1 MGKEVIAASI
11 ALIGVIVSVLI
22 SFLTSRRQ
30 ANIEVEKLR
39 TEIHQDF
46 SLRLFEKRLEHYP
59 DLYQYLS
66 EFKKVIQ
73 YEEVTQERMIDL
85 FKKLQEWDSRHSIL
99 FGSDTGKLLYH
110 FRKEVFDLT
119 RISSQDIQAYFFNDS
134 ETRHLFIQKMA
145 QLELSLKS
153 ELGIYT
159 YNSPTDVREAKRF
172 RSYQEVTDF
181 SRQRTQLKNLK
192 SRSNNP
198 GAADG

>member
-11 ALIGVIVSVLI
+11 ALIGVIISVLI
-22 SFLTSRRQ
+22 SFFTSRRQ

-73 YEEVTQERMIDL
+73 YEEVTQERMVGF

-119 RISSQDIQAYFFNDS
+119 RRSNQDIQAYFNDS

-153 ELGIYT
+153 ELGIYS
-159 YNSPTDVREAKRF
+159 YNSPTDVRESKRF
-172 RSYQEVTDF
+172 RSYQEVTEF
-181 SRQRTQLKNLK
+181 SRQRTQLKNPK
-192 SRSNNP
+192 SRSNNSN
-198 GAADG
+198 AADS

>member
-11 ALIGVIVSVLI
+11 ALIGVIISVLI
-22 SFLTSRRQ
+22 SFFTSRRQ
-30 ANIEVEKLR
+30 ANIEVEKLC

-73 YEEVTQERMIDL
+73 YEEVTQERMVGF
-85 FKKLQEWDSRHSIL
+85 FKKKQEWDSRHSIL

-110 FRKEVFDLT
+110 FRKEIFDLT
-119 RISSQDIQAYFFNDS
+119 RRSNQDIQAYFNDL

-153 ELGIYT
+153 ELGIYS
-159 YNSPTDVREAKRF
+159 YNSPTDVRESKRF
-172 RSYQEVTDF
+172 RSYQEVTEF
-181 SRQRTQLKNLK
+181 SGQRTQLKNPK
-192 SRSNNP
+192 SRSNNSN
-198 GAADG
+198 AADS

>member
-1 MGKEVIAASI
+1 MSKEVIAASI

-22 SFLTSRRQ
+22 SFFTSRRQ

-73 YEEVTQERMIDL
+73 YEEVTQERIVGF

-99 FGSDTGKLLYH
+99 FGSDTGKSLYH

-119 RISSQDIQAYFFNDS
+119 RRSNQDIQAYFNDS

-153 ELGIYT
+153 ELGIYS

-172 RSYQEVTDF
+172 RSYQEVTEF
-181 SRQRTQLKNLK
+181 SRQRTQLKNPK
-192 SRSNNP
+192 SRSNNSN
-198 GAADG
+198 AADS

>member
-1 MGKEVIAASI
+1 MAKEVIAASI

-22 SFLTSRRQ
+22 SFFTSRRQ

-46 SLRLFEKRLEHYP
+46 SLKLFEKRLDHYP

-73 YEEVTQERMIDL
+73 YEEVTQERMIDF
-85 FKKLQEWDSRHSIL
+85 FKQLQEWDSRHSIL

-119 RISSQDIQAYFFNDS
+119 RRSNQDIEAYFNDS

-153 ELGIYT
+153 ELGIYA

-181 SRQRTQLKNLK
+181 SNQQTKLKQSK
-192 SRSNNP
+192 SRSNKSN
-198 GAADG
+198 AADN